1 MVDHLMERISKTL
14 TKESSRTEEKTTIHA
29 YWDNSQTLQNKIDKI
44 VSGNNQF
51 FRLDDT
57 QVQTY

>member
-1 MVDHLMERISKTL
+1 MERISKTL
-14 TKESSRTEEKTTIHA
+14 TKESPRTEEKTTIHD

-44 VSGNNQF
+44 VSGNNQS
-51 FRLDDT
+51 FRLDDI